1 MIGCSLGKVILF
13 INYLPYLA
21 TSFPFSRFLL
31 LLIFFKTA
39 LSEFSAGKSYFAVS
53 SETGACITQVAFS

>member
-31 LLIFFKTA
+31 LIFFKMT
-39 LSEFSAGKSYFAVS
+39 LSEFSVGKVILLPPQRQ
-53 SETGACITQVAFS
+53 ELVLLR

>member
-1 MIGCSLGKVILF
+1 MIGCSLGKVIFF

-31 LLIFFKTA
+31 LLIFFKMP
-39 LSEFSAGKSYFAVS
+39 LSEFSVGKVVLLSPQRAW
-53 SETGACITQVAFS
+53 ITQVAFS